1 MAPLLKNL
9 GMRVICH
16 TKGEEIKSSQLRV
29 GKKTKQNKTIFK
41 PIVLVDRLFLI
52 YVKHRPQ
59 KGLVF
64 LRLTRRFCRLSMTAN
79 LICSGQQMQECPPSQ
94 SQLRGPDS
102 L

>member
-29 GKKTKQNKTIFK
+29 GKKKKNKTKQ
-41 PIVLVDRLFLI
+41 FL
-52 YVKHRPQ
+52 
-59 KGLVF
+59 
-64 LRLTRRFCRLSMTAN
+64 N
-79 LICSGQQMQECPPSQ
+79 
-94 SQLRGPDS
+94 QLC